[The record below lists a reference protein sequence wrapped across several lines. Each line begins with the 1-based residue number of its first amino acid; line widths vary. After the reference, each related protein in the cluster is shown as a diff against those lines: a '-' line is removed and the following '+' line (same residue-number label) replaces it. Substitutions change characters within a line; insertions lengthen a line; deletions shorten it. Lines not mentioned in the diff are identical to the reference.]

1 MTNKVIIILIIIII
15 IIIITNCHLANM
27 FDEFFSKTSTL
38 VINLEGQRSSSN
50 TLGGYLYVKHTL
62 RDTLYIRISST
73 ELRQ

>member
-1 MTNKVIIILIIIII
+1 
-15 IIIITNCHLANM
+15 M

-50 TLGGYLYVKHTL
+50 ALGRYLRVKHTVK
-62 RDTLYIRISST
+62 DTLYIRISST

>member
-1 MTNKVIIILIIIII
+1 MTNNVII

-50 TLGGYLYVKHTL
+50 ALGRYLRVKHTL
-62 RDTLYIRISST
+62 RDTLSYIRISST